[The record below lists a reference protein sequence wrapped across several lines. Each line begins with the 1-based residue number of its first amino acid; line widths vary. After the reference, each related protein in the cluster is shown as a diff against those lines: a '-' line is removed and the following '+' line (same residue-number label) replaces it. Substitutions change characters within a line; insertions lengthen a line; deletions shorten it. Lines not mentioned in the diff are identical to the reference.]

1 MAQSYSL
8 DDVFKDDEPSTTKTE
23 SYSLDDVFK
32 QESPKGK
39 SKGWAESLD
48 PTLRKTI
55 QIGLPM
61 AGAVAG
67 GMLAAPLTGGTSA
80 LGALGLLAAA
90 EGVGSLGGESIN
102 QALGISPESTTEKAI
117 ALGAPLGGR
126 ALFGAIENI
135 PRWIPGFGTALKG
148 ALTPEARD
156 LPGKLLGGGKGSKQ
170 IYDELAQQ
178 AVSNTKIQQFPS
190 LGKTVNEL
198 SQQIDQ
204 IPWPQLQTQLKENGL
219 ENLLSQI
226 SGSLS
231 GVGGAQA
238 GLTFNEAR
246 KAIEGFGKVIGGTTD
261 PALRGSYKQLYKSL
275 LDDLENAV
283 PPSGASGKA
292 LQLWKDARGAYKK
305 EQARFALQEVT
316 ERSITTKEGV
326 DLFNPDAM
334 VKWLK
339 GSAGKKEIGDR
350 LGQQELRRITNEYR
364 YMAAVAGHNMPK
376 FFAMAAGGGLGTIL
390 GGAGWGV
397 GGASAGLA
405 AAEGL
410 SRLMMTEQGRS
421 IVRKLATDP
430 RHSTFRKI
438 GAALGAAG
446 AGASSFEGDEE

>member
-1 MAQSYSL
+1 MALQ
-8 DDVFKDDEPSTTKTE
+8 DDWEEATPDLSKDWEEAAPITTKQKT
-23 SYSLDDVFK
+23 K
-32 QESPKGK
+32 QE
-39 SKGWAESLD
+39 WADSLD
-48 PTLRKTI
+48 PTLRKTL

-67 GMLAAPLTGGTSA
+67 GMLAAPFTGGLSG
-80 LGALGLLAAA
+80 LGALGLLGAA

-102 QALGISPESTTEKAI
+102 QALGISPESTQEKAI
-117 ALGAPLGGR
+117 ALAAPLGGR
-126 ALFGAIENI
+126 AAFGAIENI

-148 ALTPEARD
+148 ALAPEARD
-156 LPGKLLGGGKGSKQ
+156 LPGKLLAGGKGSKQ

-178 AVSNTKIQQFPS
+178 AVSNTKIQQFPN

-204 IPWPQLQTQLKENGL
+204 IPWPQLQSQLKANGL

-231 GVGGAQA
+231 GAGGAQA

-246 KAIEGFGKVIGGTTD
+246 TAIEGFGKVIGGTTD
-261 PALRGSYKQLYKSL
+261 PALRGSYKKLYKSL
-275 LDDLENAV
+275 LDDLENAA
-283 PPSGASGKA
+283 PPSGATGKA
-292 LQLWKDARGAYKK
+292 LQLWKDARGAYKN
-305 EQARFALQEVT
+305 EQARFALQEAT

-339 GSAGKKEIGDR
+339 GATGKKEIGDR

-410 SRLMMTEQGRS
+410 SRLMMTEQGRA

-438 GAALGAAG
+438 GAAVGAAG
-446 AGASSFEGDEE
+446 AGATSFEDEGE